1 MGSRTTVPP
10 NTRVGLTSVF
20 GMGTG
25 DHHRYGRQTILDL
38 GPVYIVYFSQPD
50 SRRSVHRRP
59 DLVQAP
65 GFEPRLRGWKPL
77 VIPD

>member
-1 MGSRTTVPP
+1 MGSRTTVPS

-38 GPVYIVYFSQPD
+38 GPVYIVYFSQT
-50 SRRSVHRRP
+50 